1 MFFPLRALAA
11 GYTDLF
17 RGLPLIIVLYLV
29 GFGIPGLQGSDG
41 TRIPAAVLGTI
52 ALILTYSA
60 YVSEVFRAGI
70 EAVHPSQRLAA
81 RSLGLSH
88 GQTMR
93 LVVLPQAVRKVTPA
107 LMNDFIAMQKDV
119 GLISVLGAVDAVR
132 AAQIETAKFFN
143 FTPYVL
149 AGLLFVLLAL
159 PMIRF
164 TDWYTARLRAREQ
177 SGDRMSVL
185 RVEGVHKAFG
195 DTAVLQGLDLEI
207 SAHEVVA
214 LIGASGSGKSTLL
227 RAITLLEPIGDGQLW
242 LGDTDIS
249 DPRID
254 GDAVRSR
261 IGVVFRAYN
270 LFPHL
275 SVLDNVTLGLRH
287 VHRQS
292 RDAAEARGLELLERI
307 GLTPLARAY
316 PDRLSG
322 GQQQRVAIARALAS
336 SPELLLPTRS
346 RAPSTRS
353 S

>member
-1 MFFPLRALAA
+1 VTSHDGEARQPSSIELGRRAFRRRQTLRSVLISIVSTVVLAIVVWITLINTPGWSRVQQTFFDPEVFVAALPRVWDGFLLNLRVLLFAVVGVLVFSVLLAVIRTLRGPVFFPLRALAA

-29 GFGIPGLQGSDG
+29 GFGIPALQGSDG

-177 SGDRMSVL
+177 SGGIV
-185 RVEGVHKAFG
+185 
-195 DTAVLQGLDLEI
+195 
-207 SAHEVVA
+207 
-214 LIGASGSGKSTLL
+214 
-227 RAITLLEPIGDGQLW
+227 
-242 LGDTDIS
+242 
-249 DPRID
+249 
-254 GDAVRSR
+254 
-261 IGVVFRAYN
+261 
-270 LFPHL
+270 
-275 SVLDNVTLGLRH
+275 
-287 VHRQS
+287 
-292 RDAAEARGLELLERI
+292 
-307 GLTPLARAY
+307 
-316 PDRLSG
+316 
-322 GQQQRVAIARALAS
+322 
-336 SPELLLPTRS
+336 
-346 RAPSTRS
+346 
-353 S
+353 